1 MQLCLSSS
9 SDWFD
14 GLTNT
19 RPLSMTFQPP
29 RKFILTKLQLD
40 WFQTSE
46 THKNV
51 ISYIET
57 LNESVVSIKLTDP
70 CDESEVTVPEPR
82 IDELFLKN
90 GCS

>member
-1 MQLCLSSS
+1 
-9 SDWFD
+9 
-14 GLTNT
+14 
-19 RPLSMTFQPP
+19 MTFQSP
-29 RKFILTKLQLD
+29 RKFILTKPQLD

-70 CDESEVTVPEPR
+70 CEESEVTVPELR
-82 IDELFLKN
+82 IDQSSF
-90 GCS
+90 